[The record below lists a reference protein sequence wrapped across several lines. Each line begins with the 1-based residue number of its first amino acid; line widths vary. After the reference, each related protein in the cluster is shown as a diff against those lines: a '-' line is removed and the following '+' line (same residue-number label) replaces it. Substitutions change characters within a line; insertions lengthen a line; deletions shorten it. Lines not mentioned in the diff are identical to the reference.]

1 MEKQSDKINEWICEI
16 ALSDS
21 QSAFKSLYLAY
32 FQRLTRFISLYVSSP
47 VEVEEIISDTF
58 LALWNNRKSLP
69 EVGNFNSYIYSV
81 ARNKAISQY
90 RTQHME
96 KVDMDENMIDLF
108 AHTDTT
114 PEKELISKECVD
126 LLNQAI
132 NTLPDKCKIAFKL
145 IREDKMKY
153 KDAANILQISVK
165 TLEAHIATA
174 VRKLREVLSKDITG

>member
-1 MEKQSDKINEWICEI
+1 MEKHSDKINEWICEI

-21 QSAFKSLYLAY
+21 QSAFKSLY
-32 FQRLTRFISLYVSSP
+32 VSSP
-47 VEVEEIISDTF
+47 VEAEEIISDTF

-69 EVGNFNSYIYSV
+69 EIGNFNSYIYSL

-90 RTQHME
+90 RTRHME

-114 PEKELISKECVD
+114 PENELITKESID

-132 NTLPDKCKIAFKL
+132 NTLPDKCKMAFKL

-174 VRKLREVLSKDITG
+174 VRKLREALSKDITG